1 MPFGIYRPD
10 AVADTLHVRQIRA
23 TIQRS
28 RDLLAKSPG
37 PDTFI
42 GRTTQETFPSS
53 QDPMLTCG
61 VEDNADGPNDADQAP
76 G

>member
-28 RDLLAKSPG
+28 RELLAKSPA

-42 GRTTQETFPSS
+42 GRTTQETYSS
-53 QDPMLTCG
+53 MEDPMLTYG
-61 VEDNADGPNDADQAP
+61 VEDNADGSNDADQAP